1 VRFIELRKTFG
12 FIGERHLG
20 RASLSRLQQNF
31 RQNILLN
38 VHLQRIEAIEPGPA
52 PLLKLVVIAVSV
64 LQVWGL
70 IRPALRVSNLEI
82 NFNNE
87 RHLFM
92 KLFFSDSF
100 VLLFD
105 GFFEILGKL

>member
-52 PLLKLVVIAVSV
+52 PRLKLVITAVSV

-70 IRPALRVSNLEI
+70 IRPALRVSNLHM
-82 NFNNE
+82 E
-87 RHLFM
+87 RR
-92 KLFFSDSF
+92 
-100 VLLFD
+100 LLKRRLVSR
-105 GFFEILGKL
+105 GVVRCCSASSRVS